1 MKRSF
6 FFCIL
11 FFLTA
16 ATTTAQDK
24 LKIKFGSVTA
34 DDFKTTVYPID
45 SNATAIIV
53 ADIGSTEII
62 GNTKGSFSLLF
73 NNYRRAHILNKNGY
87 NIGDVQI
94 SLYTNGE
101 SEEELENL
109 KAVTYNLE
117 NGKVVQTKLEI
128 KSAVFKDKV
137 SKNLVVKKFTFPNI
151 KAGSIIEYE
160 YKIKSDFIFNL
171 QPWDFQGEFPRL
183 WSEYNFAMPS
193 FYNYVTLSQGYHPF
207 AIKTSS
213 TSRSSFNMADIRGSG
228 ATERVDFNANVVD
241 YRWVMKDVPSLKEE
255 SFTSTLRNHISR
267 IEFQLASIGEPFTP
281 RQVMSSWKMAA
292 KDLLEDEDFGEQL
305 SKDNGWLNEVMPLAL
320 RGATNVLAKAKN
332 IYEWVRDNFT
342 CTNYNRKYLEQ
353 PLKNVLKN
361 RNGNVAEIN
370 LLMTAMLRKA
380 NIQADPVILSTRS
393 HGYTHSAYPLMD
405 RYNYVICR
413 TEAESKEF
421 FLDACEPGMG
431 FGKLDYKCY
440 NGSSRII
447 NSMAEEI
454 YLNASSLKEVTNTI
468 VFVINDEQGNS
479 IGSFQ
484 QTPGYLE
491 SSRFRKLAK
500 EKGKEQV
507 FSEFQKAAGEDIKVS
522 NTKIDSL
529 FNYDEPVKV
538 SFDID
543 FINNKEDIIYFNP
556 MLGEGF
562 KENPFKS
569 AERFYPVEMPYTMD
583 ETYNLQMEV
592 PTGYVVDELPKGAVV
607 KFNEAEDAIFEYR
620 LSLSGGN
627 ISFRSRLVI
636 KKAYFLPE
644 EYEVL
649 REFFALI
656 VKKQSEQIVFKK
668 KATP

>member
-16 ATTTAQDK
+16 ATTSAQDK

-255 SFTSTLRNHISR
+255 SYTSTLRNHISR

-522 NTKIDSL
+522 NTKIDPL

>member
-16 ATTTAQDK
+16 ATTSAQDK

-656 VKKQSEQIVFKK
+656 VK
-668 KATP
+668 

>member
-255 SFTSTLRNHISR
+255 SYTSTLRNHISR

-447 NSMAEEI
+447 NSIAEEI

-522 NTKIDSL
+522 NTKIDPL

>member
-16 ATTTAQDK
+16 ATTSAQDK

-255 SFTSTLRNHISR
+255 SYTSTLRNHISR

-440 NGSSRII
+440 NGSCRII
-447 NSMAEEI
+447 NSIAEEI

-522 NTKIDSL
+522 NTKIDPL

>member
-16 ATTTAQDK
+16 ATTSAQDK

-73 NNYRRAHILNKNGY
+73 NLNKNGY

-255 SFTSTLRNHISR
+255 SYTSTLRNHISR

-500 EKGKEQV
+500 EKGKV

-620 LSLSGGN
+620 LSLSDGN

>member
-255 SFTSTLRNHISR
+255 SYTSTLRNHISR

>member
-16 ATTTAQDK
+16 ATTSAQDK

-255 SFTSTLRNHISR
+255 SYTSTLRNHISR

-620 LSLSGGN
+620 LSLSDGN

>member
-16 ATTTAQDK
+16 ATTSAQDK

-255 SFTSTLRNHISR
+255 SYTSTLRNHISR

-440 NGSSRII
+440 NGSCRII
-447 NSMAEEI
+447 NSIAEEI

>member
-255 SFTSTLRNHISR
+255 SYTSTLRNHISR

-440 NGSSRII
+440 NGSCRII
-447 NSMAEEI
+447 NSIAEEI

-522 NTKIDSL
+522 NTKIDPL

>member
-1 MKRSF
+1 
-6 FFCIL
+6 
-11 FFLTA
+11 
-16 ATTTAQDK
+16 
-24 LKIKFGSVTA
+24 
-34 DDFKTTVYPID
+34 
-45 SNATAIIV
+45 
-53 ADIGSTEII
+53 
-62 GNTKGSFSLLF
+62 
-73 NNYRRAHILNKNGY
+73 
-87 NIGDVQI
+87 
-94 SLYTNGE
+94 
-101 SEEELENL
+101 
-109 KAVTYNLE
+109 
-117 NGKVVQTKLEI
+117 
-128 KSAVFKDKV
+128 
-137 SKNLVVKKFTFPNI
+137 
-151 KAGSIIEYE
+151 
-160 YKIKSDFIFNL
+160 
-171 QPWDFQGEFPRL
+171 
-183 WSEYNFAMPS
+183 
-193 FYNYVTLSQGYHPF
+193 
-207 AIKTSS
+207 
-213 TSRSSFNMADIRGSG
+213 MADIRGSG

-255 SFTSTLRNHISR
+255 SYTSTLRNHISR

-620 LSLSGGN
+620 LSLSDGN